1 MPPTVVNVCWCLLTS
16 GAAGL
21 VVPTRA
27 AVGQASG
34 PNFGPVLRSSASVP
48 RHGAVVAQEGQA
60 KLPFFLDIETKGG
73 IIFWSVVGIGA
84 PFFVYNFL
92 QEQLGMDVVRA
103 CIHVELQLSRLA

>member
-1 MPPTVVNVCWCLLTS
+1 MPPAFLSVCWCLLTS

-27 AVGQASG
+27 VVGHASG
-34 PNFGPVLRSSASVP
+34 PSFGPVLRAPASVP
-48 RHGAVVAQEGQA
+48 RHSAVVAQEGQK

-73 IIFWSVVGIGA
+73 IIFWSIVGIGA

-103 CIHVELQLSRLA
+103 